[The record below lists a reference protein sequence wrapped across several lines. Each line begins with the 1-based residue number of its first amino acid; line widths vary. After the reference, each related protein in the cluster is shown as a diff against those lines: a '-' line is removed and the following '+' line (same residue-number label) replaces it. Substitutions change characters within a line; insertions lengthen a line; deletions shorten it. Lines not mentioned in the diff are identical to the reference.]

1 MTDGD
6 LRGDQRTVADALFA
20 IAEGLQEV
28 AQAIRSLGL
37 GDEVSSMGAI
47 LGLAMEVRRGFTQ
60 LSEATLDAS
69 SPAVQDET
77 GEEMAR

>member
-1 MTDGD
+1 MQGTDKGEE
-6 LRGDQRTVADALFA
+6 RTIVDALFA

-28 AQAIRSLGL
+28 AKAIKSLGL

-60 LSEATLDAS
+60 LSDAVVDAAV
-69 SPAVQDET
+69 PAFQDET
-77 GEEMAR
+77 GEEKER